1 MNNTP
6 RNPANIANYATRYEI
21 VLRANGHTQVLA
33 YTERHTRRGIID
45 VMQTNADLILAA
57 LPEEEDI
64 LWDAKRRAYVGPSV
78 TVGFSGRTEREAF
91 FH

>member
-1 MNNTP
+1 VSNTP
-6 RNPANIANYATRYEI
+6 RNPVDIANYATRYEI
-21 VLRANGHTQVLA
+21 VLRANGNTQVLA

-45 VMQTNADLILAA
+45 VMRANADLILAA
-57 LPEEEDI
+57 LPDGEDI

-91 FH
+91 SH